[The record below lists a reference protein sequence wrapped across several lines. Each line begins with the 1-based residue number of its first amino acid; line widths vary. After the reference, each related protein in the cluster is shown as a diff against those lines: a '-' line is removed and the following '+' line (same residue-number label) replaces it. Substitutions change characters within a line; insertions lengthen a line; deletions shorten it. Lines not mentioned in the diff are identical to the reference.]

1 MRRITLKK
9 PGKNILIVIIFLA
22 FTSLGFPDGITGV
35 SWPAVRSAFSLPLGN
50 LGIITTL
57 LLCMSAISSFSSG
70 HIIARFGTGRVTF
83 FSAFLTGSAL
93 LGYSFSGDFLWIL
106 LFTIPLGLGQ
116 GAVDSGLNLYVAEH
130 YTSRHMNWLH
140 CFWGVGATLGPLI
153 MTRALMQG
161 NQWRLGYRTV
171 SIIQL
176 TIAAILFFSVVK
188 GLWDE
193 QKSKIGAVEQIH
205 LQNAEI
211 GLSSKGAQILAM
223 LLFFLYAGLEFS
235 VGAWMNSVL
244 IESRHMPVYLAGVA
258 SSSFYATI
266 MIGRFLSGFVVNKV
280 GNTRMIRFD
289 MALALAGLIC
299 LLTVKNDAGA
309 LIGIVMVGLGLA
321 SVFPCLMYET
331 PIRFTKKVSDR
342 LIGYQVGA
350 ACLGGSIIS
359 SGTGMLLSRFGL
371 ELLFPILIILLTLTF
386 AANEILGHGAKTAA
400 AAYEAGA
407 QNT

>member
-1 MRRITLKK
+1 LKK
-9 PGKNILIVIIFLA
+9 LGQSSILIVIIFLA
-22 FTSLGFPDGITGV
+22 FISLGFPDGITGV
-35 SWPAVRSAFSLPLGN
+35 AWPAVRGAFGLPLGN

-93 LGYSFSGDFLWIL
+93 LGYSFSGNFLWLL

-130 YTSRHMNWLH
+130 YTSRYMNWLH
-140 CFWGVGATLGPLI
+140 CFWGVGASLGPLI
-153 MTRALMQG
+153 MTRALMQN

-171 SIIQL
+171 ALIQL
-176 TIAAILFFSVVK
+176 TIAAILFLSVMK
-188 GLWDE
+188 GLWDGE
-193 QKSKIGAVEQIH
+193 KSHIGAVEQIH

-211 GLSSKGAQILAM
+211 GLSSKGAQMLAM
-223 LLFFLYAGLEFS
+223 LLFFLYSGLEFS

-244 IESRHMPVYLAGVA
+244 IESRHMSIGLAGIA

-266 MIGRFLSGFVVNKV
+266 MLGRFLSGFVVNKI
-280 GNTRMIRFD
+280 GNTRMIRLD
-289 MALALAGLIC
+289 MALALVGLIC
-299 LLTVKNDAGA
+299 LMTVKNDVGE
-309 LIGIVMVGLGLA
+309 LISVIMVGLGLA
-321 SVFPCLMYET
+321 SIFPCLMYET
-331 PIRFTKKVSDR
+331 PIRFKKQVSDR

-359 SGTGMLLSRFGL
+359 SGIGVLLSQFGL
-371 ELLFPILIILLTLTF
+371 ELLFPILIILF
-386 AANEILGHGAKTAA
+386 ALIFAVNEILGYGAKTVA
-400 AAYEAGA
+400 AAYRAA
-407 QNT
+407 APNS

>member
-1 MRRITLKK
+1 MKK
-9 PGKNILIVIIFLA
+9 PEKNRILIVIIFLA
-22 FTSLGFPDGITGV
+22 FISLGFPDGITGV
-35 SWPAVRSAFSLPLGN
+35 SWPAVRSAFGLPLGN

-93 LGYSFSGDFLWIL
+93 LGYSFSGNFLWIL
-106 LFTIPLGLGQ
+106 LFTVPLGLGQ

-140 CFWGVGATLGPLI
+140 CFWGVGASVGPLI

-171 SIIQL
+171 SLIQL
-176 TIAAILFFSVVK
+176 TIAAILFFSVAK
-188 GLWDE
+188 GLWDT
-193 QKSKIGAVEQIH
+193 QKSQIGAVEQTH

-211 GLSSKGAQILAM
+211 GLSSRGAQMLAM
-223 LLFFLYAGLEFS
+223 FLFFLYSGLEFS

-244 IESRHMPVYLAGVA
+244 IESRHMPVYLAGIA
-258 SSSFYATI
+258 SSLFYATI
-266 MIGRFLSGFVVNKV
+266 MFGRFLSGFIVNKV
-280 GNTRMIRFD
+280 GNTRMIRLD

-299 LLTVKNDAGA
+299 LLTVKNDAGE
-309 LIGIVMVGLGLA
+309 LIGVAMVRLGLA

-331 PIRFTKKVSDR
+331 PIRFKKQVSDR

-371 ELLFPILIILLTLTF
+371 ELLFPILILLFSLTF
-386 AANEILGHGAKTAA
+386 AANEILGRGAKTAA
-400 AAYEAGA
+400 AAYQAAA

>member
-1 MRRITLKK
+1 MKK
-9 PGKNILIVIIFLA
+9 PEKNIVLIVIIFLA
-22 FTSLGFPDGITGV
+22 FVSLGFPDGITGV
-35 SWPAVRSAFSLPLGN
+35 SWPAVRSAFGLPLGN

-93 LGYSFSGDFLWIL
+93 LGYSFSGNFLWIL
-106 LFTIPLGLGQ
+106 LFTVPLGLGQ

-140 CFWGVGATLGPLI
+140 CFWGVGASVGPLI

-171 SIIQL
+171 SLIQL

-188 GLWDE
+188 GLWDT
-193 QKSKIGAVEQIH
+193 QKSHIGAVEQTH

-223 LLFFLYAGLEFS
+223 FLFFLYAGLEFS

-244 IESRHMPVYLAGVA
+244 IESRHMPVYLAGIA
-258 SSSFYATI
+258 SSLFYATI
-266 MIGRFLSGFVVNKV
+266 MIGRFLSGFVVNRV
-280 GNTRMIRFD
+280 GNTRMIRLD

-299 LLTVKNDAGA
+299 LLTVKNDTGE
-309 LIGIVMVGLGLA
+309 LIGVAMVGLGLA

-331 PIRFTKKVSDR
+331 PIRFKKQVSDR

-350 ACLGGSIIS
+350 ACLGGSMIS
-359 SGTGMLLSRFGL
+359 SGTGMLISRFGL
-371 ELLFPILIILLTLTF
+371 ELLFPILILLFALTF
-386 AANEILGHGAKTAA
+386 AANEILGRGAKTAA
-400 AAYEAGA
+400 AAYQAAA